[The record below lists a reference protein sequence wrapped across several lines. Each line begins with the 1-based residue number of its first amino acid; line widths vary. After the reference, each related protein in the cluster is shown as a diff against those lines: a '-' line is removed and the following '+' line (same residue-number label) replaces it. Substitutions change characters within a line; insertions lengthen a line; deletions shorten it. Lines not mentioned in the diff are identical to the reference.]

1 MQFKILLPSAIL
13 ALSAIPTASSAQ
25 GVSLASGFTDFS
37 TWSLYGSATAINA
50 TPGNGFTYS
59 NLELALPGT
68 GGSAGAGF
76 APDAI
81 TLDFNQAFSFDFHFF
96 IPANT
101 GIRGDGLTFTL
112 SDAPGVGGG
121 GSDLGYAGLSNSLAF
136 AVDTFNFGGEPESP
150 SIQILQNGDVN
161 PLAYTETGLG
171 DSIRDPN
178 WQWRAT
184 FTYTPSGL
192 QDETGDLTG
201 TIYHTD
207 LGTFSVTATSV
218 DLSNLGTAV
227 AAGHQLYYGFTAANG
242 LADDGHFVTSATPV
256 PVPAAIW
263 LFGTS
268 VAGLFGFNRRRLA

>member
-13 ALSAIPTASSAQ
+13 ALFAIPTASSAQ

-59 NLELALPGT
+59 NLELTLPGT

-121 GSDLGYAGLSNSLAF
+121 GSVWATPDYQTAWHSLSIHLIS
-136 AVDTFNFGGEPESP
+136 
-150 SIQILQNGDVN
+150 
-161 PLAYTETGLG
+161 
-171 DSIRDPN
+171 
-178 WQWRAT
+178 
-184 FTYTPSGL
+184 
-192 QDETGDLTG
+192 
-201 TIYHTD
+201 
-207 LGTFSVTATSV
+207 
-218 DLSNLGTAV
+218 
-227 AAGHQLYYGFTAANG
+227 AANRN
-242 LADDGHFVTSATPV
+242 LPVFRFYKMAMSIHWPTPKQAWEIQSETQTGNGALLLPTRHRV
-256 PVPAAIW
+256 CRMKRAI
-263 LFGTS
+263 
-268 VAGLFGFNRRRLA
+268 